1 MSSSQV
7 SAYGHFRESDLNFNF
22 SIASIKSNYGEIFSF
37 PNKLKFDDS
46 NICTKLLIREQ
57 IIINNCPSDT
67 LISLLKSYVR
77 MLKYLALLKYGW
89 KLQIFYSNYRN
100 YITLETCLFTFIYS
114 ISEKL
119 DPRPGTHLLGET
131 RDPRLGTQLIG
142 AARNPKGGT
151 RDPGH

>member
-89 KLQIFYSNYRN
+89 KLQIFYSN
-100 YITLETCLFTFIYS
+100 
-114 ISEKL
+114 
-119 DPRPGTHLLGET
+119 
-131 RDPRLGTQLIG
+131 
-142 AARNPKGGT
+142 
-151 RDPGH
+151 